1 LADARHAT
9 SGEASHMASAHA
21 TSVISTEATHR
32 TCAEAATAVSA
43 AEASTATT
51 TEASATAATP
61 AATRLRVCRE
71 QRPGQQGGRQYQHR
85 SSSRH
90 DIFLSMA
97 VAISDHRTLAHT
109 RYGRLARNR

>member
-1 LADARHAT
+1 M
-9 SGEASHMASAHA
+9 SS
-21 TSVISTEATHR
+21 
-32 TCAEAATAVSA
+32 

-51 TEASATAATP
+51 AETSATAAAATP
-61 AATRLRVCRE
+61 AARLRIRRK

-97 VAISDHRTLAHT
+97 RATSDHRALAHA
-109 RYGRLARNR
+109 RYGRPARDR

>member
-1 LADARHAT
+1 
-9 SGEASHMASAHA
+9 MASAHA
-21 TSVISTEATHR
+21 SVISTEATHGP
-32 TCAEAATAVSA
+32 CAEAAAVSS
-43 AEASTATT
+43 AEASTAAT
-51 TEASATAATP
+51 TETSATAAATTP
-61 AATRLRVCRE
+61 AAARLRVCRE